1 MMDSIKDIELSGDF
15 QSDKIYYLYK
25 TSSSEINLK
34 ILSQL
39 QKYESSLDFFS
50 YYTKNDI
57 KNLINSVNQL
67 NKNLTSI
74 FNDNSNSFSTDTNN
88 YISQISKIILTL
100 NFILKIQET
109 LNNLLQK
116 SKQYLN
122 EISCNY
128 KIENIYH
135 DKLSSLID
143 SLQYNFFSDISS
155 PNNNSS
161 TASTKVNS
169 STDLYLVNKKPSKKQ
184 IEINDDEIQENFFN
198 QKSIS
203 IVNEEIL
210 SDVQT
215 PSFIDKTSNKDNIYT
230 ASNVSDESVSNNN
243 FFNLSF
249 RDMNFIP
256 DSDSK
261 TDDNSPMRKKSINK
275 TEKSYKKN
283 ILSFPIDKI
292 NNQNSPIKS
301 NLLNNISLDEKG
313 KVKMYGDIL
322 ILIKKLYKLCLI
334 TTEERIEIKKL
345 VISKSKKI
353 IDFYIKEYENIKD
366 DYIKSANAIKK
377 LL

>member
-122 EISCNY
+122 AISCNY

-184 IEINDDEIQENFFN
+184 IEKNDDEIQENFFN

-210 SDVQT
+210 SDIQT
-215 PSFIDKTSNKDNIYT
+215 PSFIDNTSNKDNIYT
-230 ASNVSDESVSNNN
+230 VSNVSDESVSNNN

-261 TDDNSPMRKKSINK
+261 TDDNSPMRKKSISK

-345 VISKSKKI
+345 IISKSKKI

-366 DYIKSANAIKK
+366 DYLKSANAIKK